1 MKKYIKDLQVVNKQ
15 ILSAEYYLLELSSN
29 QPLPEVLPGQF
40 AEVEITGSDATF
52 LRRPLSVHDVD
63 YDKNTISFLVQI
75 VGKGTKH
82 LANIEVGKIL
92 NVIFPLGKGFELIKS
107 SENALL
113 IGGGCGIAPL
123 LYLARLLK
131 KQGVKVSTLIGV
143 RRSSQLIELDNYKK
157 YGDVLITTEDGS
169 EGTKGYVV
177 NHPVFEN
184 LKQYKKI
191 YTCGPEVMMKAIAKR
206 ANESRVDCEVS
217 LENMMACGIGACLC
231 CVTETTEG
239 NKCVCTEGPV
249 FNIHNLKWQI

>member
-1 MKKYIKDLQVVNKQ
+1 MKKYIQDLQVVNKM
-15 ILSAEYYLLELSSN
+15 ILSKEYYLLELSSN

-40 AEVEITGSDATF
+40 AEVEITGSDTTF

-75 VGKGTKH
+75 VGKATKH
-82 LANIEVGKIL
+82 LANIEVGKTL
-92 NVIFPLGKGFELIKS
+92 NVIFPLGKGFELINN

-123 LYLARLLK
+123 LYLARHLK

-157 YGDVLITTEDGS
+157 YGEVLITTEDGS

-184 LKQYKKI
+184 LKQFKKI

-206 ANESRVDCEVS
+206 ANEAGVDCEVS

>member
-1 MKKYIKDLQVVNKQ
+1 MKKYILDLQVVNKQ
-15 ILSAEYYLLELSSN
+15 ILSEEYYLLELSSN

-40 AEVEITGSDATF
+40 AEVEIIGSDNTF

-63 YDKNTISFLVQI
+63 YDKNIISFLVQI

-82 LANIEVGKIL
+82 LANIEVGKTL
-92 NVIFPLGKGFELIKS
+92 NVIFPLGKGFELINS
-107 SENALL
+107 TEQALL

-123 LYLARLLK
+123 LYLARLLN

-143 RRSSQLIELDNYKK
+143 RRSSQLIELAKYKQ
-157 YGDVLITTEDGS
+157 YGEVLITTEDGS
-169 EGTKGYVV
+169 EGAKGYVV

-184 LKQYKKI
+184 LKQFKKI
-191 YTCGPEVMMKAIAKR
+191 YTCGPEIMMKAIAKR
-206 ANESRVDCEVS
+206 AAESGVECEVS

-231 CVTETTEG
+231 CVTETKEG

-249 FNIHNLKWQI
+249 FNIQDLKWQI